1 MNDGIPPILKIHD
14 LEAGFGL
21 PEAYL
26 VAINRGSFQVQA
38 GDIVALCAVSPYET

>member
-1 MNDGIPPILKIHD
+1 VNDGVPSILRIHD
-14 LEAGFGL
+14 LGAGFGL

-38 GDIVALCAVSPYET
+38 GNIVALCAISPHET

>member
-1 MNDGIPPILKIHD
+1 VNDGVPSILRIHD
-14 LEAGFGL
+14 LGAGFGL

-38 GDIVALCAVSPYET
+38 GDIVALCAISPYKT